1 MKKLTIIKVGILCI
15 FICTVF
21 LGCGAKKDV
30 QYYASKDGTS
40 SDTSEEVNCV
50 QTESEVEF
58 ESVENT
64 DLDAESKQTQ
74 ICVYVCGEVMNP
86 GVYTLFQGERVC
98 DAIALAGG
106 FTEDADAEFLNQAEL
121 VQDSQKLYV
130 PSEEETSQMREE
142 GYYAQT
148 QDGQS
153 SMVQSSEDNR
163 KVNINSATI
172 QELTTIT
179 GIGET
184 RAQAIIDYR
193 TEHGRFSSTEDI
205 TNVTGIGAA
214 TYDKIKEDICVN

>member
-74 ICVYVCGEVMNP
+74 ICVYVCGEVM
-86 GVYTLFQGERVC
+86 Q
-98 DAIALAGG
+98 
-106 FTEDADAEFLNQAEL
+106 
-121 VQDSQKLYV
+121 
-130 PSEEETSQMREE
+130 
-142 GYYAQT
+142 
-148 QDGQS
+148 
-153 SMVQSSEDNR
+153 
-163 KVNINSATI
+163 
-172 QELTTIT
+172 
-179 GIGET
+179 
-184 RAQAIIDYR
+184 
-193 TEHGRFSSTEDI
+193 
-205 TNVTGIGAA
+205 
-214 TYDKIKEDICVN
+214 

>member
-1 MKKLTIIKVGILCI
+1 
-15 FICTVF
+15 
-21 LGCGAKKDV
+21 
-30 QYYASKDGTS
+30 
-40 SDTSEEVNCV
+40 
-50 QTESEVEF
+50 
-58 ESVENT
+58 
-64 DLDAESKQTQ
+64 
-74 ICVYVCGEVMNP
+74 
-86 GVYTLFQGERVC
+86 
-98 DAIALAGG
+98 
-106 FTEDADAEFLNQAEL
+106 
-121 VQDSQKLYV
+121 
-130 PSEEETSQMREE
+130 MREE

-153 SMVQSSEDNR
+153 SMVQSSEDNG